1 MPGGMLCISSN
12 GNQDGVIWAC
22 VPDDDANKRVVNGR
36 VFAFD
41 ASDFSD
47 VFGDGDHRIKRLWMS
62 DPHYTYNKFNVPVVN
77 GGRLY
82 VPTYDGKVD
91 VYGV

>member
-1 MPGGMLCISSN
+1 
-12 GNQDGVIWAC
+12 VIWAC
-22 VPDDDANKRVVNGR
+22 VPDADANKHVVTGR

-41 ASDFSD
+41 ASDFSE
-47 VFGDGDHRIKRLWMS
+47 VMGDGDHRIKRLWMS
-62 DPHYTYNKFNVPVVN
+62 DPDYTYNKFNVPVVN

-82 VPTYDGKVD
+82 VPTYAGTVD